1 MLYSKA
7 DLLSF
12 RNRNDEALAILDTLL
27 AKYPDHSLTDEAWY
41 KAARIM
47 DAKHDWKSE
56 DSLYQKIVEKY
67 GEDVLADDA
76 LFHRAE
82 LMENKF
88 KDSAKAME
96 LYQELLTKY
105 PGSLFVVEARK
116 RFRALR
122 GDVLN

>member
-1 MLYSKA
+1 MDSKHNWQA
-7 DLLSF
+7 
-12 RNRNDEALAILDTLL
+12 
-27 AKYPDHSLTDEAWY
+27 
-41 KAARIM
+41 
-47 DAKHDWKSE
+47 E
-56 DSLYQKIVEKY
+56 DSLYQKIVEKF

-82 LMENKF
+82 LYENKL
-88 KDSAKAME
+88 KDPAKAKE
-96 LYQELLTKY
+96 LYQDLLTKY